1 MLNSLRS
8 ELRQLGNTELRK
20 LSGVLLRNRSEVE
33 NQLELQFKRRLFYL
47 SKDDEKRL
55 LTLRVWSEKY
65 HVSVGY
71 ILSVLVPFYAQ
82 RFRKTRKKQQ
92 RGLPCGVAT
101 LCGKA
106 AEYWLRQ
113 QLAKDFQ
120 DQENV
125 ELWKQEKRKEIL
137 LQRDA
142 RENGVDEFEPRRKTI
157 LDYEWPSYY
166 VRAYK
171 KRIRAERK
179 LNQQQLNSEENKR
192 RNYRGNPFL

>member
-1 MLNSLRS
+1 MSRLSD
-8 ELRQLGNTELRK
+8 ELRVVGKIEMKR
-20 LSGVLLRNRSEVE
+20 LSGLLLRNRSEVE
-33 NQLELQFKRRLFYL
+33 QQLDLQFKRRIFYL

-65 HVSVGY
+65 KVSIGY

-101 LCGKA
+101 LTGKA
-106 AEYWLRQ
+106 AEYWLKQ
-113 QLAKDFQ
+113 QIAKDFT

-125 ELWKQEKRKEIL
+125 ELWKQEQRMEIL
-137 LQRDA
+137 RQRDA
-142 RENGVDEFEPRRKTI
+142 RENGVDEYQPRQKTI

-166 VRAYK
+166 VRAYVK
-171 KRIRAERK
+171 KFRMKRK
-179 LNQQQLNSEENKR
+179 ANQQELNSAENKR